1 MSDEQNQAKLKEEQL
16 ELEAERKLKSR
27 VHRHMGMT
35 AAVLGIVAT
44 FVALARMR
52 SMFGISPWEALGIG
66 AGAMPW
72 VVAILVAIVLLS
84 MGTSRLL
91 LAVNRISRW
100 LTRKH

>member
-1 MSDEQNQAKLKEEQL
+1 MSDEQNQLNEEQL

-27 VHRHMGMT
+27 VHRHMGTT

-44 FVALARMR
+44 VVALARMR

-72 VVAILVAIVLLS
+72 VLLILVAIVVLS
-84 MGTSRLL
+84 MGTSRLFL
-91 LAVNRISRW
+91 IVNRISKW
-100 LTRKH
+100 LTHKRVD